1 MYKCITK
8 MWSMSR
14 KGLQITED
22 NREDARSLN
31 PGNSVT
37 LLFTLFIYQSL
48 LFSAAAAAA
57 KSLHS
62 CPTLCDPIDGS
73 PPCSSVPGILQART
87 LEWVAIYFSNAWK
100 WKVKVKSLS
109 CVWLFATHGLQCTRL
124 LCPWDFQGKSTR
136 VGCHCLLRAHVPTY

>member
-1 MYKCITK
+1 MK
-8 MWSMSR
+8 MPADPTSGESP
-14 KGLQITED
+14 LPED
-22 NREDARSLN
+22 NREDAGSLN

-73 PPCSSVPGILQART
+73 PPCSSVPGILQARP
-87 LEWVAIYFSNAWK
+87 LERVAIAFSEHM
-100 WKVKVKSLS
+100 SL
-109 CVWLFATHGLQCTRL
+109 HIN
-124 LCPWDFQGKSTR
+124 
-136 VGCHCLLRAHVPTY
+136 